1 MGYEVGSKR
10 NVATHYGPRTTDGQF
25 GGQESSKEGMIKTAE
40 WEFEYD
46 KLPEAGTTA
55 LTFKLPANAMIQS
68 AVLYITTAF
77 AGTSTPTLQ
86 VGHVGEAT
94 DADSLIAAAQA
105 TNALITTKGSVI
117 SGAGAYHKKTIG
129 NVAASVTVSAAA
141 GTLTAGAAKL
151 RVQYTYNGNV

>member
-1 MGYEVGSKR
+1 MGYEVGNKR

-25 GGQESSKEGMIKTAE
+25 GGQESSKEGLLKTAE
-40 WEFEYD
+40 WDFTYD
-46 KLPEAGTTA
+46 KLPAAGTTA
-55 LTFKLPANAMIQS
+55 LTYKLPANAMIQS
-68 AVLYITTAF
+68 AVLYVTTAF
-77 AGTSTPTLQ
+77 AGASTPTLQ

-105 TNALITTKGSVI
+105 TNALITVKGSVI

-129 NVAASVTVSAAA
+129 NTAASVTVSAAA

-151 RVQYTYNGNV
+151 RVTFTYNGNV